1 MIPLANGIRLIV
13 GLRNPGCEYAETRHN
28 VGAWFIEALAS
39 QKKQSLHKDNKFCG
53 VMGNWNQCRLFQ
65 PSTYMNESGLAL
77 TAVAQFY
84 KLLPQ
89 DILVVH
95 DELGFPA
102 GSIRLKENGGH
113 GGHNGLRDVIH
124 HLGTA
129 DFYRMRIGIGHPG
142 HKDLVTPYVLSPPSN
157 NDRSAILEAIE
168 KGLSVIDEL
177 VTGKFQKAVH
187 DLHSM

>member
-1 MIPLANGIRLIV
+1 MANRIKLIV
-13 GLRNPGCEYAETRHN
+13 GLRNPGYEYAETRHN
-28 VGAWFIEALAS
+28 VGAWFIEALANRK
-39 QKKQSLHKDNKFCG
+39 QQSLYKEDKFHG
-53 VMGNWNQCRLFQ
+53 IMGNWNQCRLFK

-77 TAVAQFY
+77 TAVTQFY

-89 DILVVH
+89 EILVAH

-102 GSIRLKENGGH
+102 GDIRLKENGGH
-113 GGHNGLRDVIH
+113 GGHNGLRNIIQ

-142 HKDLVTPYVLSPPSN
+142 HKNRVTPYVLSPPSK
-157 NDRSAILEAIE
+157 NDRNAILEAIE
-168 KGLSVIDEL
+168 KGLSVIEEL
-177 VTGKFQKAVH
+177 VTGKFQKATN